1 MKSEIFNSLYEIL
14 LEHKEIEV
22 NVSQE
27 LEIWNDADTEIPEMA
42 VNDFFSKFIHDY
54 GIFHDLLEKSDALGD
69 RHELKLSIVDGN
81 MLMEGKTGNESDLYL
96 DGDEEDLEELEEISF
111 KWIFDKKGN
120 VILIE

>member
-1 MKSEIFNSLYEIL
+1 
-14 LEHKEIEV
+14 
-22 NVSQE
+22 
-27 LEIWNDADTEIPEMA
+27 MA

-54 GIFHDLLEKSDALGD
+54 GIFHNLLKKSDALGD

-81 MLMEGKTGNESDLYL
+81 IQMEGKTGNESGLYL
-96 DGDEEDLEELEEISF
+96 GGDEEDHEELEEISF

>member
-27 LEIWNDADTEIPEMA
+27 LEIWNNADTGIPKMA

-81 MLMEGKTGNESDLYL
+81 MLMAGKTENESGLYL
-96 DGDEEDLEELEEISF
+96 DQDQEGLEELEEISF